1 MEITAVWEQSNK
13 NIQNDNS
20 DDDNYERQKIAHIVL

>member
-13 NIQNDNS
+13 NMQNDNS
-20 DDDNYERQKIAHIVL
+20 DDDNYDKQKIAHIVL